1 MEKYDG
7 IKMKDLVKA
16 EEGDGILTLTF
27 TDNKIM
33 KVTIVDGKLSSEV
46 QG

>member
-16 EEGDGILTLTF
+16 EEADGILTLTF